1 MSVLRGRNRRNDPGF
16 GKKVGGSTKRIINP
30 DGSFNINR
38 VGTERG
44 LNNAYQRMMLIS
56 TGAFFGIVISGFILI
71 NLLFATGYYFIGP
84 EYLIGVRGET
94 PLEHFLDCF
103 YFSAQTFT
111 TVGYGAISP
120 RGALASSL
128 ASLEALLG
136 LIALA
141 IATGL
146 LYTRFSRPK
155 AKLHFS
161 NNALITP
168 FEGTNA
174 FMFRFTNAR
183 SNVLMNLKAEVILTM
198 RDSADP
204 NSNRDYYGMEL
215 DFKEILFL
223 AISWTVVHRIDDKSD
238 LKGLSQQD
246 LIDRGAEF
254 LILISGYD
262 DTFSQ
267 TVHTRYSYT
276 AEDLVWG
283 AKFDK
288 AFTTTEKGEVKID
301 LNDIH
306 KYSKVPL
313 N

>member
-1 MSVLRGRNRRNDPGF
+1 MSVLRDRNRRNDPGF

-30 DGSFNINR
+30 DGSFNVNR
-38 VGTERG
+38 VGTEG
-44 LNNAYQRMMLIS
+44 GFDNVYQRVMTIS
-56 TGAFFGIVISGFILI
+56 NGAFFGIIIGGFIFI
-71 NLLFATGYYFIGP
+71 NLIFATGYFLIGP
-84 EYLIGVRGET
+84 EHLVGVRGET
-94 PLEHFLDCF
+94 TLEHFLDCF

-120 RGALASSL
+120 RGVLASSL
-128 ASLEALLG
+128 ASFEALLG

-174 FMFRFTNAR
+174 LMFRFANKR

-198 RDSADP
+198 RDSEDP
-204 NSNRDYYGMEL
+204 NSNRDYYSLEL

-223 AISWTVVHRIDDKSD
+223 AISWTIVHRIDDKSD
-238 LKGLSQQD
+238 LKGLTHQE

-276 AEDLVWG
+276 AEEMVWG

-288 AFTTTEKGEVKID
+288 AFTTTEKGEVEID

>member
-16 GKKVGGSTKRIINP
+16 GTKVAGSKKRIINH
-30 DGSFNINR
+30 DGSFNVKR
-38 VGTERG
+38 TG
-44 LNNAYQRMMLIS
+44 LKGGFDNAYQNIMGLS
-56 TGAFFGIVISGFILI
+56 NGAFFSVVLGGFIGL

-84 EYLIGVRGET
+84 EHLVGVRGET
-94 PLEHFLDCF
+94 ELEHFLDCF

-111 TVGYGAISP
+111 TVGYGAIAP
-120 RGALASSL
+120 RGVLASSL
-128 ASLEALLG
+128 ASLEALMG

-141 IATGL
+141 LATGL

-161 NNALITP
+161 DNALITP
-168 FEGTNA
+168 FEGGNA
-174 FMFRFTNAR
+174 LMFRFTNAR
-183 SNVLMNLKAEVILTM
+183 LNVLMNLHAEVILTM
-198 RDSADP
+198 KDSADP
-204 NSNRDYYGMEL
+204 NSNRDYYGLEL

-223 AISWTVVHRIDDKSD
+223 AISWTLVHRIDEKSD
-238 LKGLSQQD
+238 LKGLTKQD
-246 LIDRGAEF
+246 LIDREAEI

-276 AEDLVWG
+276 AEEIVWG
-283 AKFDK
+283 AKFEK
-288 AFTTTEKGEVKID
+288 AFSTSNDGEVLIKLD
-301 LNDIH
+301 DIH
-306 KYSKVPL
+306 NYKEVPL